1 MKLKNIVLTLLVVSG
16 LISCV
21 KAPESD
27 DVDTTPDAVLD
38 SVSELWGTADPFALK
53 VNEFAAFET
62 TQKVETN
69 PNPFFTLREG
79 ITVKEREDTQQNGA
93 TITRYKFNYQFDI
106 LRSNEEQTP
115 QSTKE
120 AQRGYCRGA
129 CSAAAV
135 ESHSFKV
142 DTADLKQKSIH
153 ALSDD
158 STMVLGFERAGYLA
172 STCFN
177 DDEEQAAC
185 VKEGYDSCERKCVN
199 LKTQEIMRPVPK
211 DVMAQPNCGGYKDCK
226 WQTKVLS
233 FDLIQT
239 YKKGSLTESLRASF
253 WATFTPELPFMARLT
268 DFCIRQLVT
277 IRTANSSD
285 PMNGRKVLV
294 NSCTSLTNY
303 KPAPPLPTP

>member
-1 MKLKNIVLTLLVVSG
+1 MNLKNTLLALLVMG
-16 LISCV
+16 GMLSCV
-21 KAPESD
+21 KAPESE
-27 DVDTTPDAVLD
+27 DVDTTPEAVLE
-38 SVSELWGTADPFALK
+38 SVSELWGTADPFALN

-79 ITVKEREDTQQNGA
+79 ITVKERVDSDQNGA
-93 TITRYKFNYQFDI
+93 KITRYKFNYQFDMM
-106 LRSNEEQTP
+106 RGEEQTP

-129 CSAAAV
+129 CSAAVADNQSLEV
-135 ESHSFKV
+135 Q
-142 DTADLKQKSIH
+142 TAGLKQKSIH
-153 ALSDD
+153 TLSDD
-158 STMVLGFERAGYLA
+158 SNMILGFERAGYLA

-177 DDEEQAAC
+177 DEEEQAAC

-199 LKTQEIMRPVPK
+199 LKSEEIMRAVPQA
-211 DVMAQPNCGGYKDCK
+211 VMDQPNCGGYKDCK
-226 WQTKVLS
+226 WLTKTLS

-239 YKKGSLTESLRASF
+239 YKKGSLTETLRASF

-277 IRTANSSD
+277 IKTANPSD

-294 NSCTSLTNY
+294 NNCNSLTNY
-303 KPAPPLPTP
+303 KPAPLPTP